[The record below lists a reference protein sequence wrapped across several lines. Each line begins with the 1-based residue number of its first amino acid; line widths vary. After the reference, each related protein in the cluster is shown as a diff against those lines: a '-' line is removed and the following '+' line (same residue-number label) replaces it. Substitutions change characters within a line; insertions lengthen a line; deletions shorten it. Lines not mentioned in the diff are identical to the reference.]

1 MKQPKHFLSISDL
14 DKKEIWQIFK
24 TAVKMKK
31 ELKRRSLNRPVLERK
46 SLAMIFEKP
55 SLRTRVSF
63 EVGMTQLGGHAL
75 YLGPQDIQMGKR
87 ETPSDIGQNLS
98 RMVNIIMARVF
109 DHQVLVELASGSS
122 VPVINALSDLEHP
135 CQAMADLLTVWEHKG
150 KLEGL
155 TMAYSGD
162 GENNVTHSLLLLCAT
177 LGVNFYCA
185 SPMGYNMKTMVVE
198 KAKELAKKSG
208 AKILE
213 TTDLKKAIKDA
224 DVVVT
229 DTWVSMGDE
238 AEAAKR
244 LKVFP
249 PYQIN
254 QKAMSLAKKDAIFLH
269 CLPAYRGKEVT
280 PEVID
285 GPQSVVFD
293 EAENRLHAQKS
304 IILYLLGIGY

>member
-1 MKQPKHFLSISDL
+1 MRTGHFLSISNFS
-14 DKKEIWQIFK
+14 KKEIWQIFK
-24 TAVKMKK
+24 TAVRMKK
-31 ELKRRSLNRPVLERK
+31 ELKRRGLNRPVLDRI

-87 ETPSDIGQNLS
+87 ETPGDIGQNLS

-109 DHQVLVELASGSS
+109 DHRVLVDLANGSS

-135 CQAMADLLTVWEHKG
+135 CQVMADLLTVWEHKG

-155 TMAYSGD
+155 TLVYSGD
-162 GENNVTHSLLLLCAT
+162 GENNVTHSLALICTT
-177 LGVNFYCA
+177 LGVNFRCV
-185 SPMGYNMKTMVVE
+185 SPKGYKMKKEVVE
-198 KAKELAKKSG
+198 MVKKNASQSG
-208 AKILE
+208 AEFLE
-213 TTDLKKAIKDA
+213 TEDLSKALKGA
-224 DVVVT
+224 DIVVT

-244 LKVFP
+244 IKVFP

-293 EAENRLHAQKS
+293 EAENRLHAQKA
-304 IILYLLGIGY
+304 IILYLLGIKY